1 MNKTYI
7 VSTFLSALILLI
19 LKLNDLKEMNILI
32 ALEISFHSIIIISM
46 IYNYLQLFQ
55 TKEKRKLSNF
65 TELKTKN
72 RKVFGIAYSIGIEK
86 VFGIKQ

>member
-32 ALEISFHSIIIISM
+32 ALEISFHSIIIIS
-46 IYNYLQLFQ
+46 
-55 TKEKRKLSNF
+55 
-65 TELKTKN
+65 
-72 RKVFGIAYSIGIEK
+72 
-86 VFGIKQ
+86 